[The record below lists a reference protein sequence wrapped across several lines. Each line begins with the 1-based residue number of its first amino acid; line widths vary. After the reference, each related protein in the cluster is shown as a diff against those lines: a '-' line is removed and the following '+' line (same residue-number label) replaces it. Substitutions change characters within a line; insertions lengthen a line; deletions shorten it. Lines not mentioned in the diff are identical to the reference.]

1 MQGENADLTDEL
13 AEMIQSL
20 CFGKPDPRF
29 WEGLDEGCLK
39 SRFGEASADE
49 FHKIVPVWDLRP
61 EALKFNDVV
70 PDALVGAK
78 LYMADRESFLSHC
91 VDAEIYCH
99 AAYKDYS
106 GDSQILKVVGQWLRG
121 DALTP
126 PLFFLDSDRKLRKV
140 DGHHRTTVAFAA
152 RTPIFPFYCQQTLDL
167 QGVERA
173 SSEHLTQSRWTTN

>member
-49 FHKIVPVWDLRP
+49 FHDIVPVWDLRP

-99 AAYKDYS
+99 ATYKDYS
-106 GDSQILKVVGQWLRG
+106 GDSQILKVIGQWLRG
-121 DALTP
+121 DTLTP

-140 DGHHRTTVAFAA
+140 DGHHRTTVAFLA
-152 RTPIFPFYCQQTLDL
+152 RTPIFPFYSQQTLDL

-173 SSEHLTQSRWTTN
+173 SSELLTQSRWTMN